1 VSADGEFLA
10 AFAATVKAAG
20 IPNCSHTP
28 ESLLSL
34 YARLVAECVDSFQGT
49 IEEYYSLL
57 GVRSVIHH
65 VLCNGEMNR
74 FAEIAGFAASVSR
87 LDVAFQSC
95 LDLDQRANI
104 ERTTLTNCDAWYWQY
119 FPAYA
124 GEELVRDLAVEYGYR
139 STVKR
144 REAEGQ

>member
-1 VSADGEFLA
+1 VSGDGEFLA

-20 IPNCSHTP
+20 IPNRSHTP

-34 YARLVAECVDSFQGT
+34 WARLVDGCVGSFQGT

-57 GVRSVIHH
+57 GVRSVIQQ
-65 VLCNGEMNR
+65 VLCSAEMNR
-74 FAEIAGFAASVSR
+74 FAEIAGFAASVAR
-87 LDVAFQSC
+87 LDLTFQSC

-104 ERTTLTNCDAWYWQY
+104 ERTGLTDGDAWYWQY

-124 GEELVRDLAVEYGYR
+124 GEELVRDLAVHYGYR
-139 STVKR
+139 STVR
-144 REAEGQ
+144 RS